1 MTKTEM
7 VDLLNKEGKGTK
19 AALKKMGVDELT
31 EMVSGLEKSEPVA
44 DEPVVEETVEVADES
59 VEDKPTKE
67 PTELLEIVGEYVHQL
82 GIFTE
87 FIYHVKN
94 QGAEVTVI
102 NEGYGDAYVSDKQVT
117 VGVMEDRIV
126 TGEQKVFDDVKTLYM
141 IAASQ
146 PTIRIIEKK

>member
-7 VDLLNKEGKGTK
+7 VDLLNKAGKGTK

-31 EMVSGLEKSEPVA
+31 EMVQGLEKAEPVA
-44 DEPVVEETVEVADES
+44 DEPVVEETVE
-59 VEDKPTKE
+59 DKPTDE
-67 PTELLEIVGEYVHQL
+67 PAELLEVVGEYTHQL

-117 VGVMEDRIV
+117 VGVMGDRIV
-126 TGEQKVFDDVKTLYM
+126 TGEQKVFEGVKTLYM